1 MKKTIISMIIIVL
14 LGGFFGLETNN
25 SNVDTNTNKNINVSN
40 ITLKKLRINYVWYN
54 NKKGYFIDKIDNS
67 SPIAITY
74 EEVEVEYPA
83 DFEKGDIILVKQY
96 INFAEEYQN
105 EGFFIDSNGFCY
117 AYNFSGT
124 YGDVLDEQ
132 IYNNENF
139 VANLSS
145 IAAKSVPFKKIDEE
159 SLQIIK
165 EKITSIDPNAQ
176 ITSEHK
182 AYDAGQHSWY
192 AVLSNGNVVLL
203 GSVGD
208 YDKASQDSAARYI
221 YSMLTQ

>member
-1 MKKTIISMIIIVL
+1 MKKTILSIIIAML
-14 LGGFFGLETNN
+14 LGSCFALETN
-25 SNVDTNTNKNINVSN
+25 
-40 ITLKKLRINYVWYN
+40 
-54 NKKGYFIDKIDNS
+54 NS

-74 EEVEVEYPA
+74 ENVEGENPS
-83 DFEKGDIILVKQY
+83 DFEKSDIILVKQY
-96 INFAEEYQN
+96 INYAAGYQN
-105 EGFFIDSNGFCY
+105 NGFFIDSNGFCY
-117 AYNFSGT
+117 AYDFSGT
-124 YGDVLDEQ
+124 YGDVQDEQ
-132 IYNNENF
+132 LYNNENF
-139 VANLSS
+139 AANLIS
-145 IAAKSVPFKKIDEE
+145 IAEKSVPYKKIDEE

-176 ITSEHK
+176 ITSEHN